1 MMMRYDNNNLSELTR
16 LLDLY
21 YSGESTPEQEH
32 RLLEI
37 ISETPSDM
45 LPDDIRR
52 QQPMFRS
59 LRQLAPDSRSV
70 TMPESVARRLDR
82 YVDSLAA
89 SSRRRRTM
97 IGMICGW
104 VAGIAAA
111 VAVTVTLY
119 NLPAN
124 RDNASQPDVMAADD
138 GQGEMSPSD
147 LDTVGRALRNA
158 RTPEEFR
165 PMRVKDT
172 QHRHPL
178 GVKEL
183 QSPDDKQGIR
193 GNEMDNG
200 TSR

>member
-1 MMMRYDNNNLSELTR
+1 MRYDSNNLSELTR

-21 YSGESTPEQEH
+21 YSGESTPEQER
-32 RLLEI
+32 RLLDI

-52 QQPMFRS
+52 QQPMFRA
-59 LRQLAPDSRSV
+59 LRQLAPDSGAAK
-70 TMPESVARRLDR
+70 MPESVARRLDR

-97 IGMICGW
+97 IGMICRW
-104 VAGIAAA
+104 AAGIAAA

-124 RDNASQPDVMAADD
+124 SDSACQPDVMATDD
-138 GQGEMSPSD
+138 GQGDMSPSD
-147 LDTVGRALRNA
+147 LDTVGRALRHA

-172 QHRHPL
+172 QHSHPL

-183 QSPDDKQGIR
+183 QNPDDKRGIG
-193 GNEMDNG
+193 GNEMNNG

>member
-1 MMMRYDNNNLSELTR
+1 MRYDNNNLSELTR

-21 YSGESTPEQEH
+21 YSGESTPEQER
-32 RLLEI
+32 RLFDI

-59 LRQLAPDSRSV
+59 LRQLAPDSSAVR
-70 TMPESVARRLDR
+70 MPESVARRLDR

-111 VAVTVTLY
+111 IAITVTLY
-119 NLPAN
+119 NLPVN
-124 RDNASQPDVMAADD
+124 TDSASRTDVMAGGD
-138 GQGEMSPSD
+138 GQGEMSSSD
-147 LDTVGRALRNA
+147 LDTVGRALRHA

-183 QSPDDKQGIR
+183 QTTDDKQDIGDKEK
-193 GNEMDNG
+193 NNG